1 MLSVLSSIGPSVA
14 RAAAVVPASLLI
26 FFVGML
32 WLFGLACGKERRDYV
47 TTISGQA
54 MSAASALIH
63 GNLEQHQRGH
73 VGPSFATPE
82 ELRR

>member
-1 MLSVLSSIGPSVA
+1 
-14 RAAAVVPASLLI
+14 
-26 FFVGML
+26 ML